1 MPEIIQVNIV
11 ENTNATISEII
22 DKGDKISS
30 HVKEAKQV
38 IAPKIVAPKTNVAV
52 TIKNNSE
59 VIQTIISEKGQKG
72 NPGKSYNGDNIR
84 TMNAGEVISSGMAV
98 IIRGEKV
105 YKFDVNNEELYG
117 HQVGIAV
124 TASSNADEDINIQ
137 LDGIVHIPGLGL
149 EPDTL
154 YYIGNNSLPTIF
166 TINMKLVVVIGVAI
180 SSDKLK
186 LNFLTQVITE

>member
-38 IAPKIVAPKTNVAV
+38 IAPKIVAPKTNVDV

-72 NPGKSYNGDNIR
+72 NPGESYNGDNIR
-84 TMNAGEVISSGMAV
+84 TMIAGEVISSGMAV

-124 TASSNADEDINIQ
+124 TASSNADEAINIQ
-137 LDGIVHIPGLGL
+137 LDGIVHIPGWGL
-149 EPDTL
+149 ETDTL

>member
-1 MPEIIQVNIV
+1 VPEIIQVKIV

-22 DKGDKISS
+22 DKG
-30 HVKEAKQV
+30 
-38 IAPKIVAPKTNVAV
+38 
-52 TIKNNSE
+52 E

-84 TMNAGEVISSGMAV
+84 TMIAGEVISSGMAV

-105 YKFDVNNEELYG
+105 YKFDVNDEELYG

-137 LDGIVHIPGLGL
+137 LDGIVHIPGWGL
-149 EPDTL
+149 DPDTL

-166 TINMKLVVVIGVAI
+166 TNMKLVVVLGVAI